1 MDDRK
6 LADDPV
12 RSFTANDVPSTGT
25 RPQPA
30 IRTRLQRSEPSKRRR
45 KDSRKHG
52 RCPEVFQWRR
62 PNSWLLPSLRF
73 LLLTDFGIEFKAS
86 CRLQLLSPPNGR
98 PASRGLNTRHSGKFA
113 PEFSTLGWRARTDEP
128 RRQDGFP
135 LTAHRSPGG
144 APRSPTCRA
153 DRNTGRSPRGRFA

>member
-113 PEFSTLGWRARTDEP
+113 PRILHSRLAG
-128 RRQDGFP
+128 QDGRTSTTRRLSAYGP
-135 LTAHRSPGG
+135 SIAGRCA
-144 APRSPTCRA
+144 APPHLS
-153 DRNTGRSPRGRFA
+153 RGS